1 MKNINLFFAFM
12 SLMLFSMSCRND
24 NLPELSNKENA
35 LSSNSMSFDKEVTYN
50 FNNKNELYNTIW
62 NDESIKTRSTIEVP
76 SKFVSLLDKIQEND
90 TILNQFTEE
99 EKTYILNESI
109 TYYDILGLED
119 FIPNENFARLL
130 NSKGEIIVNDSI
142 YRITP
147 WGTLCGKV
155 EHRELI
161 DNAYQKLQNESI
173 DINFNDY
180 SNKINDEVVLINS
193 FNHTNYI
200 TEYNGTEMGSQAHSR
215 TVTEQIPYNSFPRY
229 SSESH
234 TFVGKLTGKIF
245 GDRSVKHHNFMPGY
259 RVKGSLYDYDYGVYS
274 EVGTFVAMRRK
285 RRGVFKKINGWTGT
299 NAQELSIT
307 YRGIVL
313 EMKTGLPDRI
323 EIPQKATLIRE
334 NVKLDLSGIGRQLFC
349 VDICGKEITDAEVMK
364 LAGTGLKTAM
374 PILKKWLGREVN
386 QQTQAVRILTQ
397 SKVYVVILDN
407 QINSYNSDKLRK
419 VFSSGVK
426 FYISSNIISNP
437 TSLKAAIDFMNGLKS
452 LPVKRMKGGEVI
464 LAGKLDNRWGGMI
477 IKKK

>member
-62 NDESIKTRSTIEVP
+62 NDESTKTRSTIEVP

-99 EKTYILNESI
+99 EKTYILNESL

-161 DNAYQKLQNESI
+161 DNAYQKLQNEAI
-173 DINFNDY
+173 DINCNDY

-200 TEYNGTEMGSQAHSR
+200 TEYNGTEMGSQPHSR
-215 TVTEQIPYNSFPRY
+215 TATEQIPYNSFPRY

-259 RVKGSLYDYDYGVYS
+259 RVKGSLYDYDY
-274 EVGTFVAMRRK
+274 ELL
-285 RRGVFKKINGWTGT
+285 VF
-299 NAQELSIT
+299 SFF
-307 YRGIVL
+307 
-313 EMKTGLPDRI
+313 
-323 EIPQKATLIRE
+323 IR
-334 NVKLDLSGIGRQLFC
+334 C
-349 VDICGKEITDAEVMK
+349 
-364 LAGTGLKTAM
+364 
-374 PILKKWLGREVN
+374 
-386 QQTQAVRILTQ
+386 LT
-397 SKVYVVILDN
+397 
-407 QINSYNSDKLRK
+407 DKLNHKLFFLCVTDNSNRYILH
-419 VFSSGVK
+419 VF
-426 FYISSNIISNP
+426 
-437 TSLKAAIDFMNGLKS
+437 
-452 LPVKRMKGGEVI
+452 R
-464 LAGKLDNRWGGMI
+464 
-477 IKKK
+477 